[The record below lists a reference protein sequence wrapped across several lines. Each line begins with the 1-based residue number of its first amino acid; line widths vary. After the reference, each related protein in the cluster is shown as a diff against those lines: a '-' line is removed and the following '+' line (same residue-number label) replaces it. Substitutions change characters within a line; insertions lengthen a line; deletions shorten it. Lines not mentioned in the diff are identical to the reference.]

1 MAALVQLDTGTSA
14 TLSETFQ
21 VNGVPSDLDSGVPT
35 VTLTRPDGTAGPA
48 SGTVSHVG
56 SAGSGTYSFV
66 VAAQA
71 NPIWFDIAWVGTI
84 GGQPQTLTSRVEWVG
99 QPLFTIAAMRALKVA
114 GGQPFAANAVP
125 FFTDQQIMDARTAT
139 LDEFIRIL
147 GFSPVPRF
155 QRETHDGDGSWQLRL
170 GHRRAFKLLSV
181 VVNGAVKDIAGYT
194 LADSG
199 ILEATSNYV
208 PSGWFT
214 AGRGNVAVEY
224 VAGWGQVQGDGA
236 RQAMLYAAADLNPS
250 VFTMGT
256 TVTTPDGVSITYEPS
271 EMGRSG
277 YVRHTGIRSVDRWLN
292 RWSLAG
298 SAVG

>member
-1 MAALVQLDTGTSA
+1 MAVIQLDTGTSA
-14 TLSETFQ
+14 TLSKTFQ

-48 SGTVSHVG
+48 SGTVNHVG
-56 SAGSGTYSFV
+56 SAGSGTYSVV

-71 NPIWFDIAWVGTI
+71 TPIYFDVTWVGTI
-84 GGQPQTLTSRVEWVG
+84 GGQPQTRGDRVEWVG
-99 QPLFTIAAMRALKVA
+99 QPLFIIAAMRAFRVP
-114 GGQPFAANAVP
+114 GGTPFSLTAVP
-125 FFTDQQIMDARTAT
+125 LVTDQQIMDARTAT
-139 LDEFIRIL
+139 LDEFQRIL

-155 QRETHDGDGSWQLRL
+155 HRETHDGDGSWQLRL
-170 GHRRAFKLLSV
+170 GHRRASKLLSITV
-181 VVNGAVKDIAGYT
+181 SGVTKDIAGYT
-194 LADSG
+194 LHDSG
-199 ILEATSNYV
+199 ILEATSNYA
-208 PSGWFT
+208 PSGQFT
-214 AGRGNVAVEY
+214 PGRGNVAVEY
-224 VAGWGQVQGDGA
+224 VAGWSQIQGDGA

-256 TVTTPDGVSITYEPS
+256 TVTTPDGVSVTYEPS

-298 SAVG
+298 TAVG